1 MKCPI
6 CGKNFTPS
14 DDSHVLPFCSTRCKM
29 IDTKRWLNEE
39 YSVATIN
46 KELLEDELEAE
57 IARYEQTVI
66 TDAEKN

>member
-6 CGKNFTPS
+6 CGKIFTPS
-14 DDSHVLPFCSTRCKM
+14 DDSRVLPFCSARCKM
-29 IDTKRWLNEE
+29 IDAKRWLNEE

-46 KELLEDELEAE
+46 KEKLEDELEEE
-57 IARYEQTVI
+57 IARYEQSVI